1 MLIKVLKSGLYAH
14 PEPCKGVLALRSG
27 IVMPADNDLAK
38 AMIVDKWG
46 EWMEVTKLTKSE
58 LVSLGACEDLT
69 KQEMIKTLG
78 LS

>member
-38 AMIVDKWG
+38 AMIADKWG
-46 EWMEVTKLTKSE
+46 ERIEATKLTKSE
-58 LVSLGACEDLT
+58 LVSLGAPADLT
-69 KQEMIKTLG
+69 KQDMINALR
-78 LS
+78 LL